1 MDMAAAAR
9 AKMELVVT
17 VVTGNGARVYKKSG
31 WPDCPLKEDKERE
44 IAITALRAR
53 GTTVTTC
60 NSCGFLLA
68 PAAIIKRL

>member
-1 MDMAAAAR
+1 MAAGPKAAR

-17 VVTGNGARVYKKSG
+17 VVTGNEGRVCKKRVAGLSAEG
-31 WPDCPLKEDKERE
+31 RRERE

-60 NSCGFLLA
+60 NSCGLLPA